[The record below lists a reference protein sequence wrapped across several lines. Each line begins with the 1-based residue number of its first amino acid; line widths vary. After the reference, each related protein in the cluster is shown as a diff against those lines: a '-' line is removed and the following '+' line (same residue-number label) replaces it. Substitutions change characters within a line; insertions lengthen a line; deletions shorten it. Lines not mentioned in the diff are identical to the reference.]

1 MSDLIPRQ
9 PKRLETIDGDE
20 NSLDTDSDLS
30 EKGDNLQNFSLN
42 LRQAKPKRRQ
52 STIFLMKTKINE
64 KDSTESLSFESSDA
78 DSFSSFRRR
87 IKRTFL
93 EKDDRGKN
101 ETLESLVDKLRK
113 QNDMNR

>member
-1 MSDLIPRQ
+1 
-9 PKRLETIDGDE
+9 
-20 NSLDTDSDLS
+20 
-30 EKGDNLQNFSLN
+30 
-42 LRQAKPKRRQ
+42 
-52 STIFLMKTKINE
+52 MKTKINE

-113 QNDMNR
+113 QNDMNRWTLTTDRFLRRGLKKDFDDMAD